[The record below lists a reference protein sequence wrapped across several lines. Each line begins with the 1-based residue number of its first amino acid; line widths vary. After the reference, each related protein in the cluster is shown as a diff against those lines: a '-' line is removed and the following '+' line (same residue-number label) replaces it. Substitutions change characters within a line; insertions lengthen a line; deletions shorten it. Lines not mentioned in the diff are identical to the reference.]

1 MGKSSP
7 SATSCLYTRG
17 IPRRDYAS
25 VKLLYFSFNF
35 CAFVK
40 RLHSF
45 VRRRFAFAKRSRF
58 RQTLMLFRPTAFRF
72 CKTLTVS
79 PNAYALSSDGVSLL

>member
-1 MGKSSP
+1 
-7 SATSCLYTRG
+7 
-17 IPRRDYAS
+17 
-25 VKLLYFSFNF
+25 
-35 CAFVK
+35 
-40 RLHSF
+40 SF

-79 PNAYALSSDGVSLL
+79 PNAYALSSDGVSLLPNARVFAQPTFQSNVYA